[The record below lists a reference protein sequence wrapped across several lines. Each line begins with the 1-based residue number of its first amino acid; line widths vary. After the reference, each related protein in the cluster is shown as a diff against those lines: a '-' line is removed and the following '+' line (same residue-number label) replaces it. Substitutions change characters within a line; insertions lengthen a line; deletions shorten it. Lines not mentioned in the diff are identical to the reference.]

1 MESLSRVSKPP
12 HRRKHSTTNSFSLK
26 NPYDDVFISNGGKTE
41 LLEAHE
47 YAEIFSGSSSIPV
60 IDLSGLD
67 ERVASGDC
75 RSSKL
80 DYSNIF
86 GGFRN
91 DDVAVPYEELFN
103 GPAKKSKLRN
113 STQEACSL
121 HPSGSPKRSSD
132 EAPDQSVNG
141 LKKQFNVSFN
151 RTSQKNTDASNGKIH
166 IAQLKAVPGFTCFVD
181 GTPGQKKTEDSRTV
195 TSAIP
200 GFTYFVNGTPGQ
212 KKTEDSR
219 TVTSLKREVS
229 RTWSFSA
236 EVETVKDK
244 GDLSHEKSHIPNKS
258 HNVNDG
264 NLKSNLSKV
273 PPLSSFPSNISG
285 GKDPRQ
291 SRATYFVPKT
301 DTSEESGGEFPP
313 PYFGEDFE
321 VNSVAAAS
329 AAALKKAIDQ
339 AQESIRL
346 AKIIMDRKKEGYQNG
361 SKPKS
366 KGRRK
371 VLDKEGKIGYDSY
384 GSKKNNIKEK
394 YEELD
399 PGVTISNGI
408 DEFTRSLSHGDTF
421 INAAKIEVERVWENV
436 EAAKEHVT
444 VFCGSRKLFSS
455 NGSPRE
461 LVHIDEKV
469 ELEKTGENVETD
481 KADFPLLVANEW
493 KNANPASVKVGS
505 NNSLLPS
512 VSMLES
518 HPQRLETSEDNL
530 EESEVTV
537 YQTKEPEVV
546 AELVG
551 RALNTS
557 QMMQDLE
564 RNVEETE
571 QCQATSEHAEGPEK
585 KAERI
590 LDASQTTRGQE
601 KVSGEAGKSLGITQE
616 DEVSEEEK
624 NDIDDKGKQEP
635 KEMFNVDHFTVL
647 RSELDNFINETCN
660 LVNETP
666 MQVETERKSELVSA
680 RKENGLIGETCD
692 NEAHLW
698 FESEEHLKEV
708 LEDEIYE
715 TERVASPEIGEVRK
729 SINELE
735 IDNENKNHA
744 HDGDEPKFRAENE
757 HNKIEERHM
766 STSEMGAKNSTYES
780 EVLNS
785 AVFCDSEEET
795 NYTLEG
801 AGRIE
806 ENHSDCRYEEDHY
819 EEHIDE
825 AVNANSSSA
834 STIFTGAQDN
844 DTSPISETQEAC
856 NVGLDNE
863 SEEYQR
869 AISETQEA
877 CNVGLDNGSEE
888 YQRYVK
894 NCIENNTVSEVNEP
908 FSAVDK
914 DKNPGHW
921 FHLEDDNEMSGTE
934 TIRRIASDE
943 VLPESKLHDAFN
955 SLSSDGKMEN
965 VRVGDPEEELP
976 EDEDASS
983 TTSSKI
989 HDVNQEYMANNI
1001 EQNLPQVHASDIG
1014 TSEVDIADVSQL
1026 PEQTSESD
1034 EESVSTS
1041 SNENINGFS
1050 AHESEEFAE
1059 NLSDMAPNNEQLQDD
1074 PELVSNERVFSKE
1087 QSEPKET
1094 KKPMETKRAVERR
1107 LNTGNNKE
1115 NLIGD
1120 TPMEEK
1126 DTRGDPQNSDKNDYQ
1141 QRIEAIK
1148 RGREREKDRIVV
1160 ERAIREA
1167 RERAFAEARERA
1179 ERAAVE
1185 RASSEARERAERAAV
1200 ERASSEARQRAM
1212 AEALEKLHLKP
1223 PVDKA
1228 STEAKLKAERAA
1240 VERATVE
1247 ARERALE
1254 KALSQ
1259 KTTYTQGK
1267 TTDSG
1272 GSSRNNGLKHSFS
1285 SSDLENGTESAQR
1298 RKARLERHQRIME
1311 RAAKALAEKN
1321 MRDLLVQKEQAE
1333 RNRLA
1338 ETLDADI
1345 KRWASGK
1352 EKNLRALLS
1361 TLQYILGSDSGWQ
1374 PIPLTEIITTA
1385 AVKKAYRK
1393 ATLYVHP
1400 DKLQQRGAS
1409 IRQKY
1414 LCEKVFDLLKAAWNW
1429 FNSDER

>member
-26 NPYDDVFISNGGKTE
+26 NPYDDVFMSNGGKKE

-67 ERVASGDC
+67 ERVASADC

-86 GGFRN
+86 GGSRN

-103 GPAKKSKLRN
+103 SPAKKSKLRN
-113 STQEACSL
+113 PTQEACSL
-121 HPSGSPKRSSD
+121 HLPGSPKRSSD

-166 IAQLKAVPGFTCFVD
+166 IAQLKAVPGFTYFVD

-200 GFTYFVNGTPGQ
+200 GFTYFVDGTPGQ

-244 GDLSHEKSHIPNKS
+244 DDLSHEKSHIPNKS
-258 HNVNDG
+258 HNVNAS

-291 SRATYFVPKT
+291 SRASNFVPKT
-301 DTSEESGGEFPP
+301 DTSEKSGGEFPP
-313 PYFGEDFE
+313 PYVGEDFE
-321 VNSVAAAS
+321 ENSVAAAS

-361 SKPKS
+361 SKLKS

-371 VLDKEGKIGYDSY
+371 VLDKEDKIGYDSY

-399 PGVTISNGI
+399 PGVTISKDI
-408 DEFTRSLSHGDTF
+408 DEFTRSLSHGDTI
-421 INAAKIEVERVWENV
+421 INAAKLEVERVWENV

-444 VFCGSRKLFSS
+444 TFCGSGKLFSS

-461 LVHIDEKV
+461 SVHIDEKV

-493 KNANPASVKVGS
+493 KNANPVSVKVGR

-512 VSMLES
+512 VSTLES
-518 HPQRLETSEDNL
+518 HPQRLETGEDNL

-537 YQTKEPEVV
+537 YQTKEPEVF

-601 KVSGEAGKSLGITQE
+601 KVSCEAGKSLGITQE
-616 DEVSEEEK
+616 DEVSEERE

-635 KEMFNVDHFTVL
+635 KEMFNVEHFTGL
-647 RSELDNFINETCN
+647 RSELDNYLNETCN
-660 LVNETP
+660 LVENET
-666 MQVETERKSELVSA
+666 QTQGETERKSELVSA

-692 NEAHLW
+692 DEAHLW
-698 FESEEHLKEV
+698 FESEEYLKEV

-715 TERVASPEIGEVRK
+715 IEHVASPVIGEVRNCF
-729 SINELE
+729 NELE
-735 IDNENKNHA
+735 IDNEKKNHA
-744 HDGDEPKFRAENE
+744 HDGDLPKFRAENE
-757 HNKIEERHM
+757 HNKVEERHM
-766 STSEMGAKNSTYES
+766 STSEIGAKNSTYES
-780 EVLNS
+780 EVLSS
-785 AVFCDSEEET
+785 AVFCDSEEVT

-801 AGRIE
+801 EGRIE
-806 ENHSDCRYEEDHY
+806 ENHRDCQYEEDHY
-819 EEHIDE
+819 DELIDE
-825 AVNANSSSA
+825 TVNAKNSSA
-834 STIFTGAQDN
+834 STIFTEAQDN
-844 DTSPISETQEAC
+844 DTSTISETQEAC

-869 AISETQEA
+869 
-877 CNVGLDNGSEE
+877 D
-888 YQRYVK
+888 VK
-894 NCIENNTVSEVNEP
+894 NCIENNSVSEVMEP

-914 DKNPGHW
+914 DKKAGHW

-943 VLPESKLHDAFN
+943 FFAESKLHDAFS

-983 TTSSKI
+983 TTSSRI
-989 HDVNQEYMANNI
+989 HDVNQAYTCNI
-1001 EQNLPQVHASDIG
+1001 IGQNLPQVHASDIG

-1026 PEQTSESD
+1026 PEQSSESD

-1041 SNENINGFS
+1041 SNENINRFS

-1059 NLSDMAPNNEQLQDD
+1059 NPNDMAPNNEQLQDE
-1074 PELVSNERVFSKE
+1074 PELVSNERVFSEE

-1094 KKPMETKRAVERR
+1094 EKSMETERAVKSG

-1120 TPMEEK
+1120 TPVEEK
-1126 DTRGDPQNSDKNDYQ
+1126 DAKGNPQNSDKNDYQ

-1148 RGREREKDRIVV
+1148 RGREREKNRIVV

-1179 ERAAVE
+1179 ERDAME
-1185 RASSEARERAERAAV
+1185 K
-1200 ERASSEARQRAM
+1200 ASSEARQRAM

-1259 KTTYTQGK
+1259 KTTYTEGK

-1272 GSSRNNGLKHSFS
+1272 GSSRDNGLKHSFS
-1285 SSDLENGTESAQR
+1285 SSDLESGTESEQR

-1338 ETLDADI
+1338 QTLDANI

-1352 EKNLRALLS
+1352 EENLRALLS
-1361 TLQYILGSDSGWQ
+1361 TLQYILGPNSGWK
-1374 PIPLTEIITTA
+1374 PIPLTEIITDA

-1414 LCEKVFDLLKAAWNW
+1414 LCEKVFDLLKAAWNK
-1429 FNSDER
+1429 FNSDQR